1 LGAGHA
7 DLSAG
12 VLLGV
17 SSPAQVDAEVAV
29 NVLYQAGAVKA
40 AWRGPAPN
48 VRHAQ
53 EGQSV

>member
-1 LGAGHA
+1 MGAGHA
-7 DLSAG
+7 DLGAG

-29 NVLYQAGAVKA
+29 HVLYKAGAVKA

-53 EGQSV
+53 EVQSV